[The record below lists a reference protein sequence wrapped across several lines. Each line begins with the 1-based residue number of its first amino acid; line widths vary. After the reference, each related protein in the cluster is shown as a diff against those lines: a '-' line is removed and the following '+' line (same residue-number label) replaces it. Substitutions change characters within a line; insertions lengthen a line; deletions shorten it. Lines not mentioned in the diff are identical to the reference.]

1 MATNRKSFN
10 KRILHCGKIG
20 RTVEFSRWNNELR
33 PKATV
38 AVDTK
43 GLVMLTTIG
52 LAQTA

>member
-10 KRILHCGKIG
+10 KRILLGGKIG
-20 RTVEFSRWNNELR
+20 RRVEFSRWNNELR
-33 PKATV
+33 PKAAV

-52 LAQTA
+52 LAETA